1 LTVLS
6 HLSIILL
13 GVLSKEDKMSDVSI
27 GKRIAGIV
35 GGLSFFIGFI
45 LAVVSGIVA
54 RDNGVIVLILVILG
68 VLVAVLNITA
78 KEVMPVMI
86 AAIALIVAG
95 GAGIFNPLDSL
106 WDGLGRSF
114 NGIVT
119 NLAVFM
125 VPVAIISA
133 IRAVIVLARP
143 GD

>member
-1 LTVLS
+1 
-6 HLSIILL
+6 
-13 GVLSKEDKMSDVSI
+13 MSDVSV
-27 GKRIAGIV
+27 GKRVAGIV
-35 GGLSFFIGFI
+35 GGLAFFVGFI
-45 LAVVSGIVA
+45 LALVGGIGF
-54 RDNGVIVLILVILG
+54 RDNGGIVLALVVLG
-68 VLVAVLNITA
+68 ILVAVLNITA

-95 GAGIFNPLDSL
+95 GANIFNPLNNI

-114 NGIVT
+114 NGVVT
-119 NLAVFM
+119 ELAVFM

>member
-1 LTVLS
+1 
-6 HLSIILL
+6 
-13 GVLSKEDKMSDVSI
+13 MSDVSI

-35 GGLSFFIGFI
+35 GGLAFFVGFV
-45 LAVVSGIVA
+45 LAVVGGIIA
-54 RDNGVIVLILVILG
+54 RDNGGIVLALVILG
-68 VLVAVLNITA
+68 ILVAVLNITA

-106 WDGLGRSF
+106 VDGLGRSF

-119 NLAVFM
+119 ELAVFM

-133 IRAVIVLARP
+133 IRAVVVLARP

>member
-1 LTVLS
+1 
-6 HLSIILL
+6 
-13 GVLSKEDKMSDVSI
+13 MSDVSV
-27 GKRIAGIV
+27 GKRVAGIV
-35 GGLSFFIGFI
+35 GGLAFFVGFI
-45 LAVVSGIVA
+45 LALVGGIGF
-54 RDNGVIVLILVILG
+54 RDNGGIVLALVVLG
-68 VLVAVLNITA
+68 ILVAVLNITA

-95 GAGIFNPLDSL
+95 GANIFNPLNNI

-119 NLAVFM
+119 ELAVFM

-133 IRAVIVLARP
+133 IRAVVVLARP

>member
-1 LTVLS
+1 
-6 HLSIILL
+6 
-13 GVLSKEDKMSDVSI
+13 MSDVPV

-35 GGLSFFIGFI
+35 GGLSFFVGFI
-45 LAVVSGIVA
+45 LAVVAGIIA
-54 RDNGVIVLILVILG
+54 RDNGGVVLALVILG
-68 VLVAVLNITA
+68 ILVAVLNITA

-95 GAGIFNPLDSL
+95 GAGIFTPLDHVF
-106 WDGLGRSF
+106 DGLGRSF

-119 NLAVFM
+119 MLAVFM

>member
-1 LTVLS
+1 
-6 HLSIILL
+6 
-13 GVLSKEDKMSDVSI
+13 MSDVSV
-27 GKRIAGIV
+27 GKRVAGIV
-35 GGLSFFIGFI
+35 GGLAFFVGFI
-45 LAVVSGIVA
+45 LAVVGGIIA
-54 RDNGVIVLILVILG
+54 RDNGGVVLALVILG
-68 VLVAVLNITA
+68 ILVAVLNITA

-95 GAGIFNPLDSL
+95 GANIFNPLNNI

-119 NLAVFM
+119 MLAVFM